1 MAAFLN
7 RVFGKTLQSSSK
19 KNASS
24 ANASSSSSSSTSTSS
39 TSTLPLVPLE
49 LPPWIPPDLNRDHI
63 RLLVFSDS
71 DDVGLELI
79 FDSKTLR
86 LISSSDNDNIT
97 NKPATA
103 VNTRTSLSQV
113 PGSNR
118 TSKPPMGPSN
128 SSSRSRLAVTRFT
141 HRGKI
146 YELMKATNDIRNYAD
161 YIFGTMPLLFKG
173 TGMKI
178 HTSKSPLQ
186 LVMSRVFVVQLPER
200 ADAIVDTSI
209 TSEPDTISINP
220 FNPFSSSPSNRS
232 FSSNVSVAS
241 STISSIDPLG
251 EDLTNQRFGRLYRR
265 WLKCANRSMK
275 KPPKQPGRRSRRCIG
290 VAFIVTFQPNEMS
303 KYQHFEEFFCT
314 HAPLIENH
322 FHKIMAAAEA
332 NINERNTIAAT
343 MLDKLFSFK
352 DELYVLYTRPR
363 LVHPAWYILTQE
375 HISMSKRRALA
386 QQLCS
391 IIDLFTTPKYGDFL
405 NCALSALLSYQLSW
419 LSTVSPSL
427 GKSKQ
432 KVLFKAKADYVNSLQ
447 SFLQYSPLWGQLVL
461 VDNNAFFRLTN
472 LFLVLSRD
480 LFSAYG
486 NPLYICRTVL
496 VGSDASLLNRL
507 LYLLS
512 FFIRPS
518 YLTYKIPNTNLSDA
532 SDESN
537 RTYKKIR
544 RYIDELIATSIQIQD
559 IEPYSPIHSV
569 NWNDDDDDEQ
579 NIEDDIDIL
588 SNDNT
593 SANNDSHIKTY
604 SGTEDLYHLPYTSD
618 DTEGQSV
625 DEHYISELLDTLIL
639 HIEQMILD
647 ERRENTQAPEKLQKK
662 VSVAVQSPTKSIM
675 PSTPNKTL
683 MSLSLFE
690 PCHLG
695 PEPVQSNNDY
705 HLDLA
710 LSLISSVTSSY
721 SPDFILQAIETTNI
735 KDIRHAIVS
744 QHTYDVSENGGV
756 FLNGDEIDT
765 SITILINIDDMSVN
779 LYSSKHNEI
788 AQRQERTT
796 LIQPL
801 IENAHLARQLLPADF
816 ALLNMEDSLQEIYF
830 LALAILKYMKANNRS
845 LYSQENVHSFTS
857 TLSTASIASSDT
869 DEQRS
874 MATTN
879 TATQLPTHIMTNSM
893 LSNEF
898 IHSLQI
904 DHNSELVQNILRKF
918 HLQKSDYMF
927 LENILRVLERERK
940 QMIG

>member
-19 KNASS
+19 KNVSS
-24 ANASSSSSSSTSTSS
+24 ANASSSSSPTSS
-39 TSTLPLVPLE
+39 ISTLPLVPLE

-128 SSSRSRLAVTRFT
+128 SGSRSRLAVTRFA

-146 YELMKATNDIRNYAD
+146 YELMKASNDIRNYAD

-186 LVMSRVFVVQLPER
+186 LMMSRVFAVQLPER
-200 ADAIVDTSI
+200 ADALVNTSI
-209 TSEPDTISINP
+209 ASEPDTISINP
-220 FNPFSSSPSNRS
+220 FNPYSSSPSNRS
-232 FSSNVSVAS
+232 FSSNASVAS

-275 KPPKQPGRRSRRCIG
+275 KTQRQPGRRSRRCIG
-290 VAFIVTFQPNEMS
+290 VAFIVTFQPNELS

-322 FHKIMAAAEA
+322 FHKIMATAEA

-352 DELYVLYTRPR
+352 DELYILYTRPR

-427 GKSKQ
+427 GKAKQ
-432 KVLFKAKADYVNSLQ
+432 KVLFKAKADYVNSIQ
-447 SFLQYSPLWGQLVL
+447 SFLQYSPLWGQLV
-461 VDNNAFFRLTN
+461 
-472 LFLVLSRD
+472 D

-496 VGSDASLLNRL
+496 VGSDASLLDRL

-532 SDESN
+532 SEEPN

-544 RYIDELIATSIQIQD
+544 LYIDELIATSIQIQD
-559 IEPYSPIHSV
+559 IEPYSPVTSV
-569 NWNDDDDDEQ
+569 NWGDDDDDEQ

-588 SNDNT
+588 SSDNIST
-593 SANNDSHIKTY
+593 FNDSHVKTY
-604 SGTEDLYHLPYTSD
+604 SGTQNFYQLTYTSD

-625 DEHYISELLDTLIL
+625 DEHDISELLDTLIL

-647 ERRENTQAPEKLQKK
+647 ERRENIQTSEKLQKK
-662 VSVAVQSPTKSIM
+662 VAVALQSPTK
-675 PSTPNKTL
+675 PAVASTPAKTL
-683 MSLSLFE
+683 MALSLFE

-705 HLDLA
+705 RLDLA

-721 SPDFILQAIETTNI
+721 SSDFILQAIETTNI
-735 KDIRHAIVS
+735 NDIRHAIVS

-801 IENAHLARQLLPADF
+801 IENAHLAQQLLPADF

-830 LALAILKYMKANNRS
+830 LALAILKYMKANNKS
-845 LYSQENVHSFTS
+845 LYSQESVHSFTS

-879 TATQLPTHIMTNSM
+879 TATELPTQAMTNSM
-893 LSNEF
+893 LPNELM
-898 IHSLQI
+898 HPLQI

>member
-19 KNASS
+19 KNVSS
-24 ANASSSSSSSTSTSS
+24 ANASSSSSPTSS
-39 TSTLPLVPLE
+39 ISTLPLVPLE

-128 SSSRSRLAVTRFT
+128 SGSRSRLAVTRFA

-146 YELMKATNDIRNYAD
+146 YELMKASNDIRNYAD

-186 LVMSRVFVVQLPER
+186 LMMSRVFAVQLPER
-200 ADAIVDTSI
+200 ADALVNTSI
-209 TSEPDTISINP
+209 ASEPDTISINP
-220 FNPFSSSPSNRS
+220 FNPYSSSPSNRS
-232 FSSNVSVAS
+232 FSSNASVAS

-275 KPPKQPGRRSRRCIG
+275 KTQRQPGRRSRRCIG
-290 VAFIVTFQPNEMS
+290 VAFIVTFQPNELS

-322 FHKIMAAAEA
+322 FHKIMATAEA

-352 DELYVLYTRPR
+352 DELYILYTRPR

-391 IIDLFTTPKYGDFL
+391 IIDLFTTPKYG
-405 NCALSALLSYQLSW
+405 
-419 LSTVSPSL
+419 
-427 GKSKQ
+427 
-432 KVLFKAKADYVNSLQ
+432 
-447 SFLQYSPLWGQLVL
+447 
-461 VDNNAFFRLTN
+461 
-472 LFLVLSRD
+472 
-480 LFSAYG
+480 
-486 NPLYICRTVL
+486 
-496 VGSDASLLNRL
+496 
-507 LYLLS
+507 
-512 FFIRPS
+512 
-518 YLTYKIPNTNLSDA
+518 
-532 SDESN
+532 E
-537 RTYKKIR
+537 
-544 RYIDELIATSIQIQD
+544 TS
-559 IEPYSPIHSV
+559 
-569 NWNDDDDDEQ
+569 
-579 NIEDDIDIL
+579 
-588 SNDNT
+588 
-593 SANNDSHIKTY
+593 
-604 SGTEDLYHLPYTSD
+604 
-618 DTEGQSV
+618 
-625 DEHYISELLDTLIL
+625 
-639 HIEQMILD
+639 
-647 ERRENTQAPEKLQKK
+647 EKLQKK
-662 VSVAVQSPTKSIM
+662 VPVALQSPTK
-675 PSTPNKTL
+675 PAVASTPAKTL
-683 MSLSLFE
+683 MALSLFE

-695 PEPVQSNNDY
+695 PERVQSNNDY
-705 HLDLA
+705 RLDLA

-721 SPDFILQAIETTNI
+721 SSDFILQAIETTNI
-735 KDIRHAIVS
+735 NDIRHAIVS

-801 IENAHLARQLLPADF
+801 IENAHLAQQLLPADF

-830 LALAILKYMKANNRS
+830 LALAILKYMKANNKS
-845 LYSQENVHSFTS
+845 LYSQESVHSFTS

-869 DEQRS
+869 DEQR
-874 MATTN
+874 
-879 TATQLPTHIMTNSM
+879 
-893 LSNEF
+893 
-898 IHSLQI
+898 
-904 DHNSELVQNILRKF
+904 
-918 HLQKSDYMF
+918 
-927 LENILRVLERERK
+927 
-940 QMIG
+940 